1 MAQRVK
7 SASIDTRTAR
17 LKLPVSG
24 KPIFTKIGPGISLG
38 YRRNSTDGTWVLR
51 LADGKGGNST
61 GAIGIAD
68 DFDEADGK
76 TRLNYWQAQEAARAT
91 AKDIKA
97 KANGEIAV
105 VAPATVS
112 DALDAYAADLKT
124 RNGDIGN
131 VTRIRL
137 HLTEHLNRRI
147 VAELT
152 NNDLRRWRDTLLKKL
167 APATVNRTCTVLK
180 AALNHAATQDER
192 IINRRAWDMGLAALP
207 DAEQSRNVILT
218 DDEVR
223 TIITQAY
230 QLDAAFGLYVEV
242 AALTGARPCQLS
254 KLSVGELLASGDTPF
269 LMIPTSNKGR
279 GKKAVPNRRN
289 PISPDLAIRLA
300 NSAKDRAP
308 VEPMLVK
315 ADGKPWGESHHYRP
329 FKRAVTD
336 AGLDPD
342 EVTIYALRH
351 SNIVRQL
358 LAGTPIRIVATSHD
372 TSVAMIERNYSAYIG
387 DHADQIVRAGLL
399 TAD

>member
-76 TRLNYWQAQEAARAT
+76 TRLNYWQAQEAARAA
-91 AKDIKA
+91 AKDILA

-105 VAPATVS
+105 VAPAKVA
-112 DALDAYAADLKT
+112 DALDSYEADLKT
-124 RNGDIGN
+124 RRGDIGN
-131 VTRIRL
+131 VGRVRL
-137 HLTEHLNRRI
+137 HLPVDFLERS

-152 NNDLRRWRDTLLKKL
+152 TTELRNWRDTLRKKL
-167 APATVNRTCTVLK
+167 APATVNRTSAALK
-180 AALNHAATQDER
+180 AVLNRAAIHDER
-192 IINRRAWDMGLAALP
+192 IINRRAWDVGLLALP

-218 DDEVR
+218 DDQAR
-223 TIITQAY
+223 TVIAAACY
-230 QLDAAFGLYVEV
+230 LDKAFGLFVEV
-242 AALTGARPCQLS
+242 AAITGARPSQLA
-254 KLSVGELLASGDTPF
+254 KLTVADLQNDSHAPF
-269 LMIPTSNKGR
+269 LLMPTSAKGR
-279 GKKAVPNRRN
+279 GQKAQLQRRN
-289 PISPDLAIRLA
+289 SITIPLAGRLHA
-300 NSAKDRAP
+300 ATEGRCRTEKLLTKTNGTNWGKSDHTRP
-308 VEPMLVK
+308 V
-315 ADGKPWGESHHYRP
+315 R
-329 FKRAVTD
+329 RAVTT
-336 AGLDPD
+336 AGLNPA

-351 SNIVRQL
+351 SSIVRQL
-358 LAGTPIRIVATSHD
+358 LAGVPTRVVAANHD
-372 TSVAMIERNYSAYIG
+372 TSVAMLERTYSRHIG